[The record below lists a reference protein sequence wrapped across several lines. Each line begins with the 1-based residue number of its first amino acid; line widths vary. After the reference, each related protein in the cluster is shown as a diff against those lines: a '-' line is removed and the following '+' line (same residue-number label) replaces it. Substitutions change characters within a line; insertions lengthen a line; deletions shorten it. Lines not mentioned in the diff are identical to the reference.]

1 MATYPTPG
9 HSATYNEGPFYVKYL
24 KVRKDY
30 KEITLISEYEY
41 QWRDFNT
48 SADDAP
54 QRWELTYDG
63 LSDEDAN
70 MLDQFYDA
78 HQLSVTFTFIE
89 PRDHPW
95 TGVEGGTFTG
105 VRFESYEKDH
115 GDVNGVKFVQK
126 RKVVLVKYPT

>member
-30 KEITLISEYEY
+30 GEITLISKYED
-41 QWRDFNT
+41 QGRDFNT

-70 MLDQFYDA
+70 ILDQFYDA
-78 HQLSVTFTFIE
+78 HQLNVTFTFIE

-95 TGVEGGTFTG
+95 TGVEGDTHTG
-105 VRFESYEKDH
+105 VRFESFEKDH
-115 GDVNGVKFVQK
+115 GNINGVKYIQK

>member
-30 KEITLISEYEY
+30 KEITVFSKFEDGGVDTVEH
-41 QWRDFNT
+41 
-48 SADDAP
+48 ADDAP
-54 QRWELTYDG
+54 QRWELEYNG

-70 MLDQFYDA
+70 ILDQFYDA
-78 HQLSVTFTFIE
+78 HRLSQTFTFIE

-95 TGVEGGTFTG
+95 TFQEGSTFTG
-105 VRFESYEKDH
+105 CQFESYEKDH
-115 GDVNGVKFVQK
+115 ADVNGVKYIQQ
-126 RKVVLVKYPT
+126 RKVVIVKYPA